1 MRDWDNDLQSERE
14 IMSGNSSTNVP
25 VIPGFPDDGPQ

>member
-14 IMSGNSSTNVP
+14 IMSGNSSTNVRDP
-25 VIPGFPDDGPQ
+25 CDPRISR